1 MQRNTKEWIQYGSA
15 IAVLLLAI
23 ILVYIS
29 YFTSQARD
37 VTDNVL
43 WYFAQ
48 SLMYAGSIF
57 GVAIAI
63 DAKFD
68 NIKNKLF
75 NHNNPGYHYVIAP
88 NGGIH
93 QLLAIE
99 KVSNGV
105 QGYNSTAINVA
116 YIGGID
122 AKGKAIDNRTPEQK
136 DALVLLLHKL
146 KQQFPDAQIMGHRD
160 IWGKDKSKWKK
171 MCPCFNAIDEYKD
184 IA

>member
-1 MQRNTKEWIQYGSA
+1 MLA
-15 IAVLLLAI
+15 LAV

-29 YFTSQARD
+29 YFTSQSRD

-75 NHNNPGYHYVIAP
+75 NHKNN
-88 NGGIH
+88 
-93 QLLAIE
+93 E
-99 KVSNGV
+99 
-105 QGYNSTAINVA
+105 T
-116 YIGGID
+116 D
-122 AKGKAIDNRTPEQK
+122 
-136 DALVLLLHKL
+136 
-146 KQQFPDAQIMGHRD
+146 
-160 IWGKDKSKWKK
+160 
-171 MCPCFNAIDEYKD
+171 
-184 IA
+184 

>member
-15 IAVLLLAI
+15 IAVLLLAV

-75 NHNNPGYHYVIAP
+75 NHN
-88 NGGIH
+88 
-93 QLLAIE
+93 
-99 KVSNGV
+99 
-105 QGYNSTAINVA
+105 
-116 YIGGID
+116 
-122 AKGKAIDNRTPEQK
+122 
-136 DALVLLLHKL
+136 
-146 KQQFPDAQIMGHRD
+146 KQNNETD
-160 IWGKDKSKWKK
+160 
-171 MCPCFNAIDEYKD
+171 
-184 IA
+184 